1 MNTDHEILSD
11 VVTWMKYAK
20 FVPELNRRETWRE
33 LVDRNKAMHLKK
45 FPNASHIIEEAYKL
59 VYDKKILPSM
69 RSLQFGGRPIEVNNT
84 RMFNCSF
91 LPLDSYHA
99 FSETMFLLLSGT
111 GVGYSVQR
119 HHINALP
126 SIKRAERNRRYLI
139 GDSIEGWSDAIKVL
153 MKSYFG
159 LSTWKPNFDYRSIRA
174 KGERL
179 ITSGGVAPGP
189 EPLKICLT
197 HIESIL
203 ERKKDG
209 EKLTSL
215 ECHDII
221 CHIAMAVL
229 SGGIRRSA
237 TISLFDFDDQDML
250 TCKFGNWW
258 ETNPQRG
265 RANNS
270 AVIERGGSISKED
283 FLGLWRKVEESN
295 SGEPGF
301 YFTNDKNMGTNP
313 CVEIALQPF
322 QFCNLVEINASDI
335 QDQNDLDSRAF
346 YASVIG
352 TLQASYT
359 DFHYLRPVWKKT
371 TESEALLG
379 IGMTGIAS
387 GVVLGL
393 NLPAAAESA
402 QRANKMMSGIIGVNE
417 AARVTC
423 VKPSGTSS
431 LVLGTSSGV
440 HAWHDQ
446 YYIRRVRVGKNEA
459 MYTYLSIYH
468 PELIED
474 DLLDPA
480 GQVVLSVPVAA
491 PEGAIT
497 RMSETAIDFLER
509 VKFLHEKWI
518 KPGHNSGGNTHNVS
532 ATVTLKPE
540 EWGVVGEWLWENR
553 DHYTGLSFLP
563 ENLGSYRQA
572 PFESITKEQYE
583 EMVKNLNG
591 LDVTKV
597 IELNDN
603 TNLND
608 QQACGGGACE
618 IS

>member
-1 MNTDHEILSD
+1 
-11 VVTWMKYAK
+11 
-20 FVPELNRRETWRE
+20 
-33 LVDRNKAMHLKK
+33 
-45 FPNASHIIEEAYKL
+45 
-59 VYDKKILPSM
+59 
-69 RSLQFGGRPIEVNNT
+69 
-84 RMFNCSF
+84 
-91 LPLDSYHA
+91 
-99 FSETMFLLLSGT
+99 
-111 GVGYSVQR
+111 
-119 HHINALP
+119 
-126 SIKRAERNRRYLI
+126 
-139 GDSIEGWSDAIKVL
+139 
-153 MKSYFG
+153 
-159 LSTWKPNFDYRSIRA
+159 
-174 KGERL
+174 
-179 ITSGGVAPGP
+179 
-189 EPLKICLT
+189 
-197 HIESIL
+197 
-203 ERKKDG
+203 
-209 EKLTSL
+209 
-215 ECHDII
+215 
-221 CHIAMAVL
+221 
-229 SGGIRRSA
+229 
-237 TISLFDFDDQDML
+237 
-250 TCKFGNWW
+250 
-258 ETNPQRG
+258 
-265 RANNS
+265 
-270 AVIERGGSISKED
+270 
-283 FLGLWRKVEESN
+283 LWRKVEESN

-335 QDQNDLDSRAF
+335 QDQNDLESRAF

-371 TESEALLG
+371 TEAEALLG

-393 NLPAAAESA
+393 NLPSAAESA
-402 QRANKMMSGIIGVNE
+402 QKANSIMSDIIGINE

-446 YYIRRVRVGKNEA
+446 HYIRRVRVGKNEA

-583 EMVKNLNG
+583 EMVKNLSG

-608 QQACGGGACE
+608 QQACGGGTGCE
-618 IS
+618 VN